1 MLYRSILKKVTILIL
16 TVISLIISE
25 STEAQFVKIADRV
38 IIAGY
43 VFEES
48 TELPLPYVN
57 VYIKKTRSGT
67 ITDTTGYFLITA
79 TVGDTIVFS
88 SLGFDKK
95 YVFVNEEAGDNTKP
109 LVIFLDMKIYELKS
123 VEIIALKRYKQLE
136 YEITN
141 MKLPENDYSYAIS
154 NFPFRPADIDFYTR
168 SSTPTSGIGIVFSPI
183 TALYDMFS
191 KEGKEKQKLMEL
203 QQKDYLN
210 SIIDEKISTAMVM
223 KITGLSKQECNIF
236 LNWCNF
242 SSDFLL
248 KLSEYDLISVIVYKY
263 KQYHIQKN

>member
-1 MLYRSILKKVTILIL
+1 MNRILIIGL
-16 TVISLIISE
+16 VICSFIIPEIVS
-25 STEAQFVKIADRV
+25 AQFLRIADRV

-48 TELPLPYVN
+48 NGLPLPYVN
-57 VYIKKTRSGT
+57 VYVKKTRNGT
-67 ITDTTGYFLITA
+67 ITDTSGYFLLTA
-79 TVGDTIVFS
+79 NINDTIVFS

-95 YVFVNEEAGDNTKP
+95 YVGVSEEDAENSKP
-109 LVIFLDMKIYELKS
+109 LIVFLDTKIYELKS

-141 MKLPENDYSYAIS
+141 MKLPENEYTYAIA
-154 NFPFRPADIDFYTR
+154 NFPCRPSDIDYYTR
-168 SSTPTSGIGIVFSPI
+168 SSTPVSGLGIVFSPI

-191 KEGKEKQKLMEL
+191 KEGKEKQKLLEL
-203 QQKDYLN
+203 QEKDYLN
-210 SIIDEKISTAMVM
+210 SIIESKISIALVM
-223 KITGLSKQECNIF
+223 KITGLNQEECKVF

-248 KLSEYDLISVIVYKY
+248 KLTEYDLISVIAFKF
-263 KQYHIQKN
+263 KQYKTQDNK

>member
-1 MLYRSILKKVTILIL
+1 MKKIILIGL
-16 TVISLIISE
+16 TICFIIIPRIL
-25 STEAQFVKIADRV
+25 EAQFVKIADRV

-48 TELPLPYVN
+48 TGLALPYVN
-57 VYIKKTRSGT
+57 VYVKKTRSGT

-79 TVGDTIVFS
+79 SMGDTIVFS

-95 YVFVNEEAGDNTKP
+95 YVFVNEDAADNTKP
-109 LVIFLDMKIYELKS
+109 LIVFLDVKIYELQS

-136 YEITN
+136 YEITT
-141 MKLPENDYSYAIS
+141 MKLPENDYTYAIR
-154 NFPFRPADIDFYTR
+154 NFPLRPSDIDFYTR
-168 SSTPTSGIGIVFSPI
+168 SSTPTSGLGIVFSPI

-191 KEGKEKQKLMEL
+191 KEGKEKQKLIEL

-210 SIIDEKISTAMVM
+210 SIIDKKISTALVM
-223 KITGLSKQECNIF
+223 QITGLTQEECNIF

-242 SSDFLL
+242 SPEFLL
-248 KLSEYDLISVIVYKY
+248 KLTEYDMISVIVYKY
-263 KQYHIQKN
+263 KQYQSQKR